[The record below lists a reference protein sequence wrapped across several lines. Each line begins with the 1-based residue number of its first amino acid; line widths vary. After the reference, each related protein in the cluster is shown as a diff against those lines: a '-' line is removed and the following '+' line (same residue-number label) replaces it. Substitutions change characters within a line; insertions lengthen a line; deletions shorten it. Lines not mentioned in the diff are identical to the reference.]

1 MSIALLATALLAAI
15 IPIPALAAGKEAGV
29 HGKVLD
35 RRTQLPISEVRLTFT
50 NPSDT
55 TDVHVASSGEDGA
68 FSFAGLAPRIYRL
81 DAARLGYMPLRQTVS
96 VPGGAQDLGSLL
108 LLPQA
113 LPLEEFV
120 VKGTPPPALQKS
132 DTTEFNAK
140 AFKTHPDATVG
151 DLLEKMP
158 GITVSNGTVK
168 SNGQTV
174 QQVLVDGKPYFGQDL
189 AIALQNLPAE
199 VIGKIQ
205 VFDKLSDQSQFTG
218 FDDGQ
223 SIKTINLV
231 LNQDR
236 RNIGFGKIYGGS
248 GSQSRYLTGGNSN
261 ILRGDQRI
269 SLIGLSDNVNQQN
282 FSGQDLLGVLNESSK
297 HGDPFSASKAK
308 KAGKHH
314 GSASEG
320 DPADFLI
327 GQQDGITSINSV
339 GANAA
344 NRLWKGV
351 SANQSYFFNT
361 SDNENLQSLTR
372 QYPLPENNVV
382 SFDQESAGHGRNY
395 NQRYDARV
403 EDTLNTSNSIIEVP
417 RLYFQSNHSSGT
429 LTGADLG
436 NAGEPI
442 NQTATTAAGTTS
454 GNDLSNHLIYQH
466 RFATAG
472 RTFSADLGAGY
483 ALKNGSGALF
493 SLDRYGSG
501 DTTSADTLDQRTT
514 LRSTTSS
521 LSAKL
526 AYTEALG
533 SSSQIQL
540 EYAPRLTSSESDHR
554 AFTPDPITGAY
565 TSPAVGLSNSFTSR
579 YTTQAAGIAY
589 LLRWNAVDASAEV
602 AYQGSALEGRRT
614 FPESSP
620 LDRRYHNVLPAFT
633 LRYKIKGE
641 RNLKLSFKTS
651 TKAPSI
657 SELQNVV
664 DLSNPLSLS
673 SGNPALGPAIAQTLT
688 SQLSLTNAASGR
700 SVFLLLSAQRVQGY
714 VATSSFSAVRDTVLP
729 VGTALRAGTRLV
741 SPVNLSGYWNANSF
755 LTFSQPLKAIKSQ
768 LNVSGGVTYTRT
780 PGMTN
785 GIQTRSDATTLTQG
799 LVLSSNI
806 GSQVDFIAAYTGD
819 YSIVR
824 TSAGI
829 ARSSDTYD
837 HVASF
842 KLNLMGWHGVVL
854 RNELSN
860 IFYHGLA
867 AGRDQDA
874 ILWNVGLGEKLLK
887 NDRGDIRL
895 TAVDV
900 LNQNK
905 SVNRTV
911 TGNYVQDTENRTL
924 KPYAMLTFT
933 YTMR

>member
-327 GQQDGITSINSV
+327 GQQDGIT
-339 GANAA
+339 
-344 NRLWKGV
+344 
-351 SANQSYFFNT
+351 
-361 SDNENLQSLTR
+361 
-372 QYPLPENNVV
+372 
-382 SFDQESAGHGRNY
+382 
-395 NQRYDARV
+395 
-403 EDTLNTSNSIIEVP
+403 
-417 RLYFQSNHSSGT
+417 
-429 LTGADLG
+429 
-436 NAGEPI
+436 
-442 NQTATTAAGTTS
+442 
-454 GNDLSNHLIYQH
+454 
-466 RFATAG
+466 
-472 RTFSADLGAGY
+472 
-483 ALKNGSGALF
+483 
-493 SLDRYGSG
+493 
-501 DTTSADTLDQRTT
+501 
-514 LRSTTSS
+514 
-521 LSAKL
+521 
-526 AYTEALG
+526 
-533 SSSQIQL
+533 
-540 EYAPRLTSSESDHR
+540 
-554 AFTPDPITGAY
+554 
-565 TSPAVGLSNSFTSR
+565 
-579 YTTQAAGIAY
+579 
-589 LLRWNAVDASAEV
+589 
-602 AYQGSALEGRRT
+602 
-614 FPESSP
+614 
-620 LDRRYHNVLPAFT
+620 
-633 LRYKIKGE
+633 
-641 RNLKLSFKTS
+641 
-651 TKAPSI
+651 
-657 SELQNVV
+657 
-664 DLSNPLSLS
+664 
-673 SGNPALGPAIAQTLT
+673 
-688 SQLSLTNAASGR
+688 
-700 SVFLLLSAQRVQGY
+700 
-714 VATSSFSAVRDTVLP
+714 
-729 VGTALRAGTRLV
+729 
-741 SPVNLSGYWNANSF
+741 
-755 LTFSQPLKAIKSQ
+755 
-768 LNVSGGVTYTRT
+768 
-780 PGMTN
+780 
-785 GIQTRSDATTLTQG
+785 
-799 LVLSSNI
+799 
-806 GSQVDFIAAYTGD
+806 
-819 YSIVR
+819 
-824 TSAGI
+824 
-829 ARSSDTYD
+829 
-837 HVASF
+837 
-842 KLNLMGWHGVVL
+842 
-854 RNELSN
+854 
-860 IFYHGLA
+860 
-867 AGRDQDA
+867 
-874 ILWNVGLGEKLLK
+874 
-887 NDRGDIRL
+887 
-895 TAVDV
+895 
-900 LNQNK
+900 
-905 SVNRTV
+905 
-911 TGNYVQDTENRTL
+911 
-924 KPYAMLTFT
+924 
-933 YTMR
+933 